1 MSDLSRT
8 EAKPTGIRL
17 DVPPDREG
25 ELQLSLPARAENV
38 AVVRQALTGLA
49 EAIGLGGG
57 LLADLKTAVSEA
69 CNNVVV
75 HAYGGE
81 PGPLQVSIASD
92 GDEVTIS
99 VLDEGCGLEAED
111 PGDPEVGDGVGLS
124 LINALAERV
133 ELDCR
138 PGEGTRVKMIFPMTR
153 VGDEGPIPPPPVGE
167 ARQLD
172 EGLAAR
178 NPQAP
183 LIAAVLGRMI
193 AILAARANFSLDRLS
208 DAQLVSD
215 AISAHAPAHGRDGV
229 IRIDVDDGE
238 GAIELVVG
246 PLVEEGAERLVRD
259 SEVPGLGLL
268 LEQLVDEVDVRPV
281 PGAPGEL
288 LLLRL
293 REPA

>member
-1 MSDLSRT
+1 M
-8 EAKPTGIRL
+8 
-17 DVPPDREG
+17 PPGGQG
-25 ELQLSLPARAENV
+25 ELRLSLPARAENV
-38 AVVRQALTGLA
+38 AVVRQALTGVA

-57 LLADLKTAVSEA
+57 LLADLNTAVSEA

-81 PGPLQVSIASD
+81 PGPLEVWIAPD
-92 GDEVTIS
+92 GDEVTVS
-99 VLDEGCGLEAED
+99 VRDVGRGLEAGD
-111 PGDPEVGDGVGLS
+111 PGDPEIGDGVGLS
-124 LINALAERV
+124 LITALAERV
-133 ELDCR
+133 DLDGS
-138 PGEGTRVKMIFPMTR
+138 PGEGTRLKMTFSTAH
-153 VGDEGPIPPPPVGE
+153 EEETAPIPPPPVGE

-178 NPQAP
+178 SPQAP
-183 LIAAVLGRMI
+183 LVAAVLGRMI

-229 IRIDVDDGE
+229 IRIDVDDGD
-238 GAIELVVG
+238 GAMELLVG

-268 LEQLVDEVDVRPV
+268 LEQLVDEVDVRPA